1 MVKVRDLWH
10 LCCVSALNRRVPSLR
25 FDPGLREEPFQLV
38 LWRVVHEFVKH
49 PLKVGKGIVAVAAH
63 LLNEGED
70 DGTPPSRFFSTNK
83 HPILRAQLRWTD
95 GIFGEV
101 IVPLDPAIFKAGFKV
116 RPLVDGIFEG
126 LAQCAFGKDTVVF
139 LKVFEE
145 FLEVTVDSP
154 KEYLARSFSKF
165 RSSTAVFQPSFK
177 AVNFADL

>member
-1 MVKVRDLWH
+1 MVKVRELWH
-10 LCCVSALNRRVPSLR
+10 LCCVAALNRRVPSLR

-38 LWRVVHEFVKH
+38 LWRVVHEFFKH

-116 RPLVDGIFEG
+116 RPLVAGVLQR
-126 LAQCAFGKDTVVF
+126 LAQGAFGQDTAVGF
-139 LKVFEE
+139 EMLEE
-145 FLEVTVDSP
+145 FGEVVV
-154 KEYLARSFSKF
+154 YA
-165 RSSTAVFQPSFK
+165 AQ
-177 AVNFADL
+177 